1 MIRDWLSSWVST
13 RRSMATGENSSAR
26 SMKLK
31 KSPRPTFAA
40 SPTRRSA
47 RKTAP
52 SPPWKLKRRNQSQ
65 PNQPKESRNEQG
77 ETFALHDCRFDSERL
92 GIERLRTQLGC
103 PKTQTDSTE
112 SSTGNSHTFPCPR
125 KFMAEGSYSSAAS
138 VQTARTAPCG
148 TFKRNGDFP
157 SGRPRT
163 AADRWHHSHP
173 WWVARRTGCQGRH
186 DRPLRR
192 RLAHRRHQDQDR

>member
-13 RRSMATGENSSAR
+13 RRSMAIGESFSAR
-26 SMKLK
+26 STKLK

-77 ETFALHDCRFDSERL
+77 ETFALHDRNSGD
-92 GIERLRTQLGC
+92 ERLRAQRDC
-103 PKTQTDSTE
+103 PKNQTDSTE
-112 SSTGNSHTFPCPR
+112 SSTGRSQTFRCPR

-138 VQTARTAPCG
+138 VQTART
-148 TFKRNGDFP
+148 
-157 SGRPRT
+157 
-163 AADRWHHSHP
+163 
-173 WWVARRTGCQGRH
+173 
-186 DRPLRR
+186 
-192 RLAHRRHQDQDR
+192 